1 MARQL
6 VFGLAL
12 IAALAVFPLFSPW
25 STVILTVALCEGLA
39 ALGIM
44 VLLRA
49 GQVSF
54 GHGLFFSFS
63 AYAVA
68 FMAAAKVGHEALILI
83 PVGMAASGLLAA
95 IVGLFVVRYRAIFFG
110 MLNLAMSMVFYSLLE
125 KLYDH
130 RRQRRQARVAI
141 MPSPAIDAR
150 TASSSNGRDLLR
162 HRSCSASFVLGSSSP
177 ATSASPDAAR
187 RWPAIKTNET
197 RLEYLGVLPAQACC
211 YAAYLLS
218 ACWQGIGGAIIA
230 HGHPA
235 TSRRCCPTGPH
246 PASSSSSRSSAALA
260 ASPGPSLAALMFL
273 RTHPHY
279 AAVYAPDAWHADPRR
294 RAAGHHLLRAG
305 GLYGIV
311 RAMAASRS
319 ARRAA

>member
-12 IAALAVFPLFSPW
+12 IAALAAFPLFSPW

-68 FMAAAKVGHEALILI
+68 FLAAARFGHEALVLI
-83 PVGMAASGLLAA
+83 PLGMAASGLLAA

-110 MLNLAMSMVFYSLLE
+110 MLNLAISMVFFSLLE
-125 KLYDH
+125 KLFPITGGADGKRVPRPTFAGVEFGREQFELATFYLTLLLCIVAALFV
-130 RRQRRQARVAI
+130 ARYLL
-141 MPSPAIDAR
+141 SPGGKA
-150 TASSSNGRDLLR
+150 LE
-162 HRSCSASFVLGSSSP
+162 
-177 ATSASPDAAR
+177 
-187 RWPAIKTNET
+187 AIKSNET
-197 RLEYLGVLPAQACC
+197 RLEYLGVSPRKVL
-211 YAAYLLS
+211 YGAYLLS
-218 ACWQGIGGAIIA
+218 GLLAGLGGAIIA
-230 HGHPA
+230 LVSGHVTPELA
-235 TSRRCCPTGPH
+235 YWVRSGEFVFIAILGGIGGVAGPF
-246 PASSSSSRSSAALA
+246 L
-260 ASPGPSLAALMFL
+260 GALMFQII
-273 RTHPHY
+273 RGY
-279 AAVYAPDAWHADPRR
+279 AAVYAPETWHAVL
-294 RAAGHHLLRAG
+294 GVMLLVIIFFAPA

-311 RAMAASRS
+311 AGRGGKSR
-319 ARRAA
+319 RGEGGR